1 MSFEFQCICVLVFV
15 FVLLYLYVLH
25 PGAVP
30 QWSLYPGLSKNIA
43 HVWSIVSFYFRARIN
58 LLRGGGEG
66 GGPKP
71 IVNFARPS
79 CLLHSGCGVDN
90 LVERVILVKPV
101 NLVILVK
108 LEILVIVVIMVIMA
122 NLVNLVTMTIIV
134 MVMLAEA
141 VFCGLFHLFWANR
154 QCHINVTCH

>member
-1 MSFEFQCICVLVFV
+1 M
-15 FVLLYLYVLH
+15 
-25 PGAVP
+25 
-30 QWSLYPGLSKNIA
+30 
-43 HVWSIVSFYFRARIN
+43 
-58 LLRGGGEG
+58 
-66 GGPKP
+66 
-71 IVNFARPS
+71 
-79 CLLHSGCGVDN
+79 DN

-101 NLVILVK
+101 NLVILVVK